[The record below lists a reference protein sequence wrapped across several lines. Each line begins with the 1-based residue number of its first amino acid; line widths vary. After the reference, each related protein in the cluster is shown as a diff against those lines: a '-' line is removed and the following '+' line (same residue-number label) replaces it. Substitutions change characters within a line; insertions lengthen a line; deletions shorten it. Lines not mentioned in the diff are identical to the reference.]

1 MTDLQ
6 SPGVPGRV
14 PDDRFLDHLSSAADM
29 VGGRRFREAEVE
41 VLRALSITPSD
52 LRALK
57 LLTLVRF
64 KLGRLDEARALCREL
79 AATLPADPG
88 IRLKLGLI
96 ALKLERIDESV
107 HELELAARLAP
118 DDLRAWNY
126 LGYAY
131 TRRGER
137 ARAAEAFRRAGQE
150 ALAIETE
157 REGSGRWEQA
167 VLAPVRVESEA
178 SGPRGAGNGS
188 GSGRVAAP
196 VGATPSAP
204 YEPAFDHSM
213 QLPSL
218 PLQALAPDTREPRV
232 DPDRPPTGPRT
243 GSGGLPVVPLVGY
256 AVSRLAPPT
265 EQASWV
271 GAAARLS
278 ISEGAFVRADAVV
291 ACSGAAVRWEEAFQR
306 QRGRATQERLGRD
319 GGAFSR
325 LSGRGELFVGAPY
338 GHLVPLLLEDD
349 ILYLRQDCVV
359 AFEGSVV
366 WEHGHVPRAP
376 VAMLQFRGK
385 GLVVICVRGEPGAIK
400 VSPEKPAHVTTKYLL
415 GWIGRVVARGGGLA
429 TGGRASESKPITC
442 EGEGVVL
449 FDVEREGRS

>member
-1 MTDLQ
+1 MTDVQ
-6 SPGVPGRV
+6 GPTTPGRV
-14 PDDRFLDHLSSAADM
+14 PDERFLDYLSSAADM

-79 AATLPADPG
+79 ATTLPRDPG

-96 ALKLERIDESV
+96 ALKLERIDESI

-118 DDLRAWNY
+118 EDLRAWNY

-137 ARAAEAFRRAGQE
+137 ERAAAAFRRAGQE
-150 ALAIETE
+150 ALAVETE

-167 VLAPVRVESEA
+167 VLSPAPAASEG
-178 SGPRGAGNGS
+178 SGPRASASGS
-188 GSGRVAAP
+188 GSGRVVAP

-204 YEPAFDHSM
+204 YEPAFDQSLQLQSM
-213 QLPSL
+213 PS
-218 PLQALAPDTREPRV
+218 DPRV
-232 DPDRPPTGPRT
+232 DPDRPLTGPRM
-243 GSGGLPVVPLVGY
+243 GSGGLPVAPLVGY

-278 ISEGAFVRADAVV
+278 IAEGAFVRADAVV
-291 ACSGAAVRWEEAFQR
+291 ACSGVAVRWEDAFQR
-306 QRGRATQERLGRD
+306 ERGRPTHEPLGRD
-319 GGAFSR
+319 GAAFSR
-325 LSGRGELFVGAPY
+325 VSGRGDLFVGAPY
-338 GHLVPLLLEDD
+338 GRLVPLLLEDD
-349 ILYLRQDCVV
+349 VLYLREDCVA
-359 AFEGSVV
+359 AFEGSVA

-385 GLVVICVRGEPGAIK
+385 GLVMMCVRGEPGAIK
-400 VSPEKPAHVTTKYLL
+400 VTPERPAHVTARFLL
-415 GWIGRVVARGGGLA
+415 GWIGRVVARGADVGAAGTVA
-429 TGGRASESKPITC
+429 KSAPITC

-449 FDVEREGRS
+449 FDVEREARS